1 MHSNNSKLNILCLV
15 SDEFNNSLVEI
26 KEYLK
31 FCPLFYKD
39 FSKDAPK
46 TNYSAV
52 LIDEVALKNK
62 SIIHKIYEEE
72 NKAKILIFRTKL
84 IETSK
89 FDLLIEAPVSIN
101 ELNKKIIKLIT
112 SKKFNQN
119 SSVSIKEY
127 ILDKNERK
135 LKKDSIYIV
144 VTEKEV
150 QVLELLSSE
159 KKPLSKKVILNKIWQ
174 YSVDADTHTVET
186 HIYRLRKKILDKFND
201 NKLIISSKKGYLI

>member
-15 SDEFNNSLVEI
+15 SNEFNNSLVEI

-39 FSKDAPK
+39 FSKNEPK

-52 LIDEVALKNK
+52 LIDEAVLKNK
-62 SIIHKIYEEE
+62 SIISKIYEEK
-72 NKAKILIFRTKL
+72 NSAKILIFRTKL
-84 IETSK
+84 IETSN

-112 SKKFNQN
+112 SRKFTQN

-127 ILDKNERK
+127 ILDKNEKK
-135 LKKDSIYIV
+135 LKKDSIYII

-174 YSVDADTHTVET
+174 YAVDADTHTVET